1 MKAVVGTVNKE
12 KDLVGALSVIVKH
25 REGSF
30 PALAT
35 NLSLIPSPFIFE
47 ILLMIAARPR
57 FIINTNQTVEADSY
71 QHAI

>member
-1 MKAVVGTVNKE
+1 MKV
-12 KDLVGALSVIVKH
+12 LVGAVDKEKALVGAFSVIVKLH
-25 REGSF
+25 EGSF

>member
-1 MKAVVGTVNKE
+1 MKVLAGTVTKE
-12 KDLVGALSVIVKH
+12 KALVWAVSVIEKL
-25 REGSF
+25 REGLF
-30 PALAT
+30 PSLAT